1 MLGDGQG
8 QGETRR
14 NFRSV
19 RVGRITVIEAL
30 DERFRDAPG
39 RSLAD
44 LMRRHAADGVDCGR
58 FIWEQRQVAN
68 ARPPPAQRLAR

>member
-1 MLGDGQG
+1 MVGDGQG

-19 RVGRITVIEAL
+19 RVDRITVIEAL

-44 LMRRHAADGVDCGR
+44 LMRRHAADRVD
-58 FIWEQRQVAN
+58 
-68 ARPPPAQRLAR
+68 